1 MKYGFIPIFWTNF
14 LEYVNI
20 KFMKRLAIYVY
31 HNEMG
36 VIEDYA
42 LFYLKS
48 LLEVADEIVVVI
60 NGAINENELLKLNNP
75 FIKII
80 QRENKGY
87 DFWAYR
93 AGFFSIGSE
102 KLKTFDEIIF
112 ANSSVYGPIYPF
124 FELFEKMR
132 EKRVDFWGITKHQ
145 KTKNIKEHIQSY
157 FFVVR
162 KNLFLNPI
170 FRLYFENLRK
180 IKNKKEAIKHLEI
193 NFTEY
198 FQNKGF
204 KWGVF
209 VDDDIL
215 NYGVKNYHQYLSFLA
230 VEKFKCPVIKKTI
243 FAKRYDLAQKE
254 GQTDET
260 YKLFEFIK
268 NNTNYDINLI
278 LPDILKIYSMDEI
291 KEYLHLNFILSN
303 ELRESFYNPKIAAFF
318 DLSDETINSAILP
331 YIKNM
336 QGAVD
341 IKGFNLLNET
351 EILKDAKIQITDI
364 QNLKKEGLNYDYI
377 FIFAPDKK
385 VLSKFSNIEKINYT
399 KHILNCTFNN
409 RIFLSNL
416 INIFIKNKNIIALT
430 PIPYTNKGFEI
441 SPDIINK
448 KELKTF
454 LNLIKFMA
462 PYNVQFLNTIL
473 PSIWLKK
480 ELLEKIPDNFNLNKE
495 TTLNIGVIFSLF
507 AQKFGFLT
515 GSVSDILSSKIYIDN
530 LQYKVLNQNKF
541 LSKLACKVYKAFKKK
556 WKIQF

>member
-230 VEKFKCPVIKKTI
+230 VEKFRCPVIKKTI

-268 NNTNYDINLI
+268 NNTNYDIDLI

-385 VLSKFSNIEKINYT
+385 ALSKFSNIEKINYT

-556 WKIQF
+556 WKTL

>member
-60 NGAINENELLKLNNP
+60 NGAIEKNELLKLNNP

-157 FFVVR
+157 FFVAR

-215 NYGVKNYHQYLSFLA
+215 NYGVKNYHQYLSYLA
-230 VEKFKCPVIKKTI
+230 VEKFRCPVIKKTI

-416 INIFIKNKNIIALT
+416 INVFIKNKNIIALT

-556 WKIQF
+556 WKIL

>member
-132 EKRVDFWGITKHQ
+132 EKKVDFWGITKHQ

-215 NYGVKNYHQYLSFLA
+215 NYGVKNYHQYLSYLA
-230 VEKFKCPVIKKTI
+230 VEKFRCPVIKKTI

-364 QNLKKEGLNYDYI
+364 QNFKKESLNYDYI

-556 WKIQF
+556 WKTL

>member
-170 FRLYFENLRK
+170 FRFYFENLRK

-230 VEKFKCPVIKKTI
+230 VEKFRCPVIKKTI

-303 ELRESFYNPKIAAFF
+303 GLRESFCNPKIAAFF

-416 INIFIKNKNIIALT
+416 INVFIKNKNIIALT

-556 WKIQF
+556 WKIL

>member
-48 LLEVADEIVVVI
+48 LLEVADEIIVVI
-60 NGAINENELLKLNNP
+60 NGAIEKNELLKLNNP

-145 KTKNIKEHIQSY
+145 KTKKIKEHIQSY

-215 NYGVKNYHQYLSFLA
+215 NYGVENYHQYLSFLA
-230 VEKFKCPVIKKTI
+230 VEKFRCPVIKKTI
-243 FAKRYDLAQKE
+243 FAKRYDLALKE

-303 ELRESFYNPKIAAFF
+303 ELRENFYSPKIAAFF
-318 DLSDETINSAILP
+318 DLSDETINGAILP

-336 QGAVD
+336 QGAID
-341 IKGFNLLNET
+341 IKGFNLSNKN

-364 QNLKKEGLNYDYI
+364 QNFKKESLNYDYI
-377 FIFAPDKK
+377 FVFAPDKK

-399 KHILNCTFNN
+399 RHILNCTFNN

-416 INIFIKNKNIIALT
+416 INVFIKNKNIATLT
-430 PIPYTNKGFEI
+430 PIPYTYKGFEI
-441 SPDIINK
+441 APCIINI

-454 LNLIKFMA
+454 LNLIKFIA

-473 PSIWLKK
+473 PAIWLKK
-480 ELLEKIPDNFNLNKE
+480 ELIEKIPDNFNLNKE

-507 AQKFGFLT
+507 AQKFGFLS
-515 GSVSDILSSKIYIDN
+515 GSLSDILSSKIYIDN
-530 LQYKVLNQNKF
+530 LQF
-541 LSKLACKVYKAFKKK
+541 LSKLAYKVYKAFKKK
-556 WKIQF
+556 WKTL

>member
-48 LLEVADEIVVVI
+48 LLEVADEIIVVI
-60 NGAINENELLKLNNP
+60 NGAIEKNELLKLNNP

-145 KTKNIKEHIQSY
+145 KTKKIKEHIQSY

-215 NYGVKNYHQYLSFLA
+215 NYGVENYHQYLSFLA
-230 VEKFKCPVIKKTI
+230 VEKFRCPVIKKTI
-243 FAKRYDLAQKE
+243 FAKRYDLALKE

-303 ELRESFYNPKIAAFF
+303 ELRENFYSPKIAAFF
-318 DLSDETINSAILP
+318 DLSDETINGAILP

-336 QGAVD
+336 QGAID
-341 IKGFNLLNET
+341 IKGFNLSNKN

-364 QNLKKEGLNYDYI
+364 QNFKKESLNYDYI
-377 FIFAPDKK
+377 FVFAPDKK

-399 KHILNCTFNN
+399 RHILNCTFNN

-416 INIFIKNKNIIALT
+416 INVFIKNKNIATLT
-430 PIPYTNKGFEI
+430 PIPYTYKGFEI
-441 SPDIINK
+441 APCIINI

-454 LNLIKFMA
+454 LNLIKFIA

-473 PSIWLKK
+473 PAIWLKK
-480 ELLEKIPDNFNLNKE
+480 ELIEKIPDNFNLNKE
-495 TTLNIGVIFSLF
+495 TTLNTGVIFSLF
-507 AQKFGFLT
+507 AQKFGFLS
-515 GSVSDILSSKIYIDN
+515 GSLSDILSSKIYIDN

-541 LSKLACKVYKAFKKK
+541 LSKLAYKVYKVFKKK
-556 WKIQF
+556 WKTL

>member
-1 MKYGFIPIFWTNF
+1 
-14 LEYVNI
+14 
-20 KFMKRLAIYVY
+20 MKRLAIYVY

-48 LLEVADEIVVVI
+48 LLEIADEIVVVI

-157 FFVVR
+157 FFVAR

-215 NYGVKNYHQYLSFLA
+215 NYGVKNYHQYLSYLA
-230 VEKFKCPVIKKTI
+230 VEKFRCPVIKKTI

-336 QGAVD
+336 QGTVD

-441 SPDIINK
+441 SPCIINK

-541 LSKLACKVYKAFKKK
+541 LSKLACRVYKAFKKK
-556 WKIQF
+556 

>member
-48 LLEVADEIVVVI
+48 LLEIADEIVVVI

-157 FFVVR
+157 FFVAR

-215 NYGVKNYHQYLSFLA
+215 NYGVKNYHQYLSYLA
-230 VEKFKCPVIKKTI
+230 VEKFRCPVIKKTI

-336 QGAVD
+336 QGTVD

-441 SPDIINK
+441 SPCIINK

-541 LSKLACKVYKAFKKK
+541 LSKLACRVYKAFKKK
-556 WKIQF
+556 WKIL

>member
-215 NYGVKNYHQYLSFLA
+215 NYGVKNYHQYLSYLA
-230 VEKFKCPVIKKTI
+230 VEKFRCPVIKKTI

-416 INIFIKNKNIIALT
+416 INVFIKNKNIIALT

-556 WKIQF
+556 WKIL

>member
-1 MKYGFIPIFWTNF
+1 
-14 LEYVNI
+14 
-20 KFMKRLAIYVY
+20 MKRLAIYVY

-42 LFYLKS
+42 LFYIKS
-48 LLEVADEIVVVI
+48 LLEVADEIIVVI
-60 NGAINENELLKLNNP
+60 NGSINEGELLKLNNP

-93 AGFFSIGSE
+93 TGFLSIGSE

-112 ANSSVYGPIYPF
+112 TNSSVYGPIYPF

-132 EKRVDFWGITKHQ
+132 TKKLDFWGITKHP

-162 KNLFLNPI
+162 KNLFLNPT
-170 FRLYFENLRK
+170 FRFYFENLRK

-204 KWGVF
+204 NWGVYIN
-209 VDDDIL
+209 DDIL
-215 NYGVKNYHQYLSFLA
+215 KFGVKNYHQYLSFLC

-260 YKLFEFIK
+260 LKLFEYIK
-268 NNTNYDINLI
+268 NNSNYDVNFI
-278 LPDILKIYSMDEI
+278 LSDILKIYPIDEI

-303 ELRESFYNPKIAAFF
+303 ELRESFYSPKMAAFF
-318 DLSDETINSAILP
+318 DFSDDDINGAILP
-331 YIKNM
+331 YVKNM
-336 QGAVD
+336 QGFID
-341 IKGFNLLNET
+341 IKGFNLSEDSNLY
-351 EILKDAKIQITDI
+351 DDVKIQEVDVADI
-364 QNLKKEGLNYDYI
+364 KKHSLNYDYI
-377 FIFAPDKK
+377 FIFAPNKR
-385 VLSKFSNIEKINYT
+385 VLSKFSVIEKINYV

-416 INIFIKNKNIIALT
+416 INIFNKNKNLALLC
-430 PIPYTNKGFEI
+430 PIPYIYKGFEI
-441 SPDIINK
+441 APDIINK
-448 KELKTF
+448 KELKNF
-454 LNLIKFMA
+454 LNSINFIAPINIK
-462 PYNVQFLNTIL
+462 FLNTVL
-473 PSIWLKK
+473 PSFWVKR
-480 ELLEKIPDNFNLNKE
+480 ELMEKFPDNFNFQKESSLNM
-495 TTLNIGVIFSLF
+495 GVVFTIF
-507 AQKFGFLT
+507 AQKFGFLS
-515 GSVSDILSSKIYIDN
+515 GSVSDILSSEIYIDN
-530 LQYKVLNQNKF
+530 LQYKILNQNKL
-541 LSKLACKVYKAFKKK
+541 LSKLAYRVNKVFKKK
-556 WKIQF
+556 W

>member
-60 NGAINENELLKLNNP
+60 NGAIEKNELLKLNNP

-215 NYGVKNYHQYLSFLA
+215 NYGVKNYHQYLSYLA
-230 VEKFKCPVIKKTI
+230 AEKFRCPVIKKTI

-416 INIFIKNKNIIALT
+416 INVFIKNKNIIALT

-541 LSKLACKVYKAFKKK
+541 LSKLACRVYKAFKKK
-556 WKIQF
+556 WKIL

>member
-1 MKYGFIPIFWTNF
+1 
-14 LEYVNI
+14 
-20 KFMKRLAIYVY
+20 MKRLAIYVY

-48 LLEVADEIVVVI
+48 LLEVADEIIVVI
-60 NGAINENELLKLNNP
+60 NGAIEKNELLKLNNP

-145 KTKNIKEHIQSY
+145 KTKKIKEHIQSY

-209 VDDDIL
+209 VNDDIL
-215 NYGVKNYHQYLSFLA
+215 NYGVENYHQYLSFLA
-230 VEKFKCPVIKKTI
+230 VEKFRCPVIKKTI
-243 FAKRYDLAQKE
+243 FAKRYDLALKE
-254 GQTDET
+254 GQTYET

-303 ELRESFYNPKIAAFF
+303 ELRENFYSPKIAAFF
-318 DLSDETINSAILP
+318 DLSDETINGAILP

-336 QGAVD
+336 QGAID
-341 IKGFNLLNET
+341 IKGFNLSNKN

-364 QNLKKEGLNYDYI
+364 QNFKKESLNYDYI
-377 FIFAPDKK
+377 FVFAPDKK

-399 KHILNCTFNN
+399 RHILNCTFNN

-416 INIFIKNKNIIALT
+416 INVFIKNKNIATLT
-430 PIPYTNKGFEI
+430 PIPYTYKGFEI
-441 SPDIINK
+441 APCIINI

-454 LNLIKFMA
+454 LNLIKFIA

-473 PSIWLKK
+473 PAIWLKK
-480 ELLEKIPDNFNLNKE
+480 ELIEKIPDNFNLNKE

-507 AQKFGFLT
+507 AQKFGFLS
-515 GSVSDILSSKIYIDN
+515 GSLSDVLSSKIYIDN

-541 LSKLACKVYKAFKKK
+541 LSKLAYKVYKAFKKK
-556 WKIQF
+556 

>member
-48 LLEVADEIVVVI
+48 LLEVADEIIVVI
-60 NGAINENELLKLNNP
+60 NGAIEKNELLKLNNP

-145 KTKNIKEHIQSY
+145 KTKKIKEHIQSY

-215 NYGVKNYHQYLSFLA
+215 NYGVENYHQYLSFLA

-243 FAKRYDLAQKE
+243 FAKRYDLALKE

-303 ELRESFYNPKIAAFF
+303 ELRENFYSPKIAAFF
-318 DLSDETINSAILP
+318 DLSDETINGAILP

-336 QGAVD
+336 QGAID
-341 IKGFNLLNET
+341 IKGFNLSNKN

-364 QNLKKEGLNYDYI
+364 QNFKKESLNYDYI
-377 FIFAPDKK
+377 FVFAPDKK

-399 KHILNCTFNN
+399 RHILNCTFNN

-416 INIFIKNKNIIALT
+416 INVFIKNKNIATLT
-430 PIPYTNKGFEI
+430 PIPYTYKGFEI
-441 SPDIINK
+441 APCIFNI

-454 LNLIKFMA
+454 LNLIKFIA

-473 PSIWLKK
+473 PAIWLKK
-480 ELLEKIPDNFNLNKE
+480 ELIEKIPDNFNLNKE

-507 AQKFGFLT
+507 AQKFGFLS
-515 GSVSDILSSKIYIDN
+515 GSLSDVLSSKIYIDN

-541 LSKLACKVYKAFKKK
+541 LSKLAYKVYKAFKKK
-556 WKIQF
+556 WKTL